1 MARSKSML
9 VARAD
14 LKMALQVKYVKYGL
28 IGMGA
33 FGPIISIL
41 LVLSMAVLIPSGP
54 EYDLVIGYFTPMV
67 GTLLA
72 MFSIVPATLIAANAL
87 VGEREQNTL
96 EPLLCTPLTDRQL
109 LLGKTLSSFIP
120 SVALLVVGTLV
131 VMLVTNIGF
140 FILGRPLMLIPDIPG
155 LFLIFTAAPL
165 TILAAVSINIIVS
178 GKVKRV
184 YEAYQTSGMIILVF
198 MIPMFAPLIGMEGEM
213 PNLSMMLFAN
223 LVTFLIS
230 AVLMVVTWAIALKR
244 FNRDTMVSR
253 R

>member
-1 MARSKSML
+1 MASSKAML
-9 VARAD
+9 VAKAD

-33 FGPIISIL
+33 FGPILSIL
-41 LVLSMAVLIPSGP
+41 LVLFMAAAMPPGP
-54 EYDLVIGYFTPMV
+54 DYDIIMGFFKPMV

-72 MFSIVPATLIAANAL
+72 MFSIIPATMIAANAL
-87 VGEREQNTL
+87 VGEREQNTM

-120 SVALLVVGTLV
+120 SMILLVVGTFV
-131 VMLVTNIGF
+131 VMIVTNIGF
-140 FILGRPLMLIPDIPG
+140 KILGKPLTLIPDVAG
-155 LFLIFTAAPL
+155 LFLIFAAGPL
-165 TILAAVSINIIVS
+165 TILAAVSVNIIVS

-184 YEAYQTSGMIILVF
+184 YEAYQTSAMIILVF
-198 MIPMFAPLIGMEGEM
+198 MIPIFAPLIGMIRDT
-213 PNLSMMLFAN
+213 PNLSLVIFAD

-230 AVLMVVTWAIALKR
+230 AVLVVVTWAIALKR